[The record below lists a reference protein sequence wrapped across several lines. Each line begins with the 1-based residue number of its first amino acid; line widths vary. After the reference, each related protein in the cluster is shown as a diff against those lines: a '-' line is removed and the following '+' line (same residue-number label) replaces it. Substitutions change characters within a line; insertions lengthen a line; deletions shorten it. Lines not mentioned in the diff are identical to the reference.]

1 MKLFVG
7 FDMQNS
13 NIKVMNAEKP
23 TESAS
28 VEYLHFTSRIFTDE
42 FFEEAQKLLEECFA
56 KKPSLLNL
64 PAYVILPDQAVGFE
78 TFNLPNMQRAKM
90 MQAMDAELSNLY
102 ETRYRNK

>member
-56 KKPSLLNL
+56 
-64 PAYVILPDQAVGFE
+64 
-78 TFNLPNMQRAKM
+78 
-90 MQAMDAELSNLY
+90 
-102 ETRYRNK
+102 